1 MSRGEAP
8 FWGDVARVFLL
19 QDYNTRVVVLGAAAL
34 GLAAGVVGCFTL
46 LRRRAL
52 MGDALSHATLP
63 GIGLAFILVTLTGG
77 DGKSLPWLLLGATL
91 AGAAGLGV
99 ILLIRNLTRLK
110 EDAAL
115 GVVLSVFFGLGVAT
129 LGVAQNMQAGHAAG
143 LESFIYG
150 KTASMTASDARLI
163 AIAAGLS
170 VAACALLFKEF
181 RLLCFD
187 AAFARGQGRPT
198 LLLDVLMMAVVVAVT
213 VIGLQAVGLVLIIA
227 LLIIPAAAARFWTER
242 LQWMTVISGAMGA
255 LSAALG
261 AAISGVRSDTPSGP
275 MIVIVAAALF
285 ALSMAFGA
293 ARGVAPRLLRQWRLA
308 RRIGRQH
315 LLRAVFEL
323 SEGEAHSAPSRSRLT
338 SNARGDVTEPPLV
351 SISDLAFMRSWSP
364 RSLHRQI
371 ARAHRAGLLD
381 LVDGCVRLTPSGR
394 REAERLTRNH
404 RLWEMYLITH
414 ADVAPSHVDRDADH
428 VEHILG
434 PALTAELELLME
446 RDLPPHA
453 MPISPHLLGEGGRA

>member
-163 AIAAGLS
+163 AVAAGLS
-170 VAACALLFKEF
+170 VAACAMLFKEF

-261 AAISGVRSDTPSGP
+261 AAISGVRPDTPSGP

-323 SEGEAHSAPSRSRLT
+323 SEGRT
-338 SNARGDVTEPPLV
+338 
-351 SISDLAFMRSWSP
+351 
-364 RSLHRQI
+364 
-371 ARAHRAGLLD
+371 
-381 LVDGCVRLTPSGR
+381 LTPG
-394 REAERLTRNH
+394 
-404 RLWEMYLITH
+404 
-414 ADVAPSHVDRDADH
+414 PS
-428 VEHILG
+428 
-434 PALTAELELLME
+434 P
-446 RDLPPHA
+446 
-453 MPISPHLLGEGGRA
+453 EG